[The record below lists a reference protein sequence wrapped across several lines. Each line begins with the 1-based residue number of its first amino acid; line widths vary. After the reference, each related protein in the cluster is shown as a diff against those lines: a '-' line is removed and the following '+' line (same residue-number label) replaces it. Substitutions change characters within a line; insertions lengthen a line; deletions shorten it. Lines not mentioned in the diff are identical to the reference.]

1 MVKLTQ
7 LTRFCS
13 ANWAKPIALTG
24 VVASLLLSALHLT
37 PTASPAVA
45 APQLILGSGNVDSD
59 KPRRPFM
66 LETGMG
72 ETYGDQDLLGKFTLI
87 YFGYTFCPDVCPT
100 SMMTMTDI
108 LNQLGD
114 DARAIT
120 PIFISVDPDRDTLA
134 ILRDYANAF
143 HPKIIGMT
151 GPKVMVDAA
160 VDAYNARYKFIP
172 SDDGDPMGYSVDHTA
187 SIAFVGPNGRIVTR
201 FGHGKPLDEILFEI
215 KATLSQHQKLVRTL
229 KEKAE

>member
-1 MVKLTQ
+1 MVFIPGFSRSLPKKWARHIAQ
-7 LTRFCS
+7 
-13 ANWAKPIALTG
+13 ANIAIC
-24 VVASLLLSALHLT
+24 LLLAGAQLSQPVSSAM
-37 PTASPAVA
+37 A
-45 APQLILGSGNVDSD
+45 APQLILGTGNVDSD

-72 ETYGDQDLLGKFTLI
+72 ETFGDQDLLGKFSII

-114 DARAIT
+114 DAKVIT

-151 GPKVMVDAA
+151 GPKVMIDAA

-172 SDDGDPMGYSVDHTA
+172 SEDGDPMGYSVDHTA

-215 KATLSQHQKLVRTL
+215 RATLSQHQKLVKTL
-229 KEKAE
+229 KEKAK

>member
-1 MVKLTQ
+1 MAQILRLSRLSPKKWVRKIVL
-7 LTRFCS
+7 S
-13 ANWAKPIALTG
+13 GI
-24 VVASLLLSALHLT
+24 VASLALVGLQLT
-37 PTASPAVA
+37 QSVSPAIA

-72 ETYGDQDLLGKFTLI
+72 ETFGDQDLLGKFTLI

-114 DARAIT
+114 DAKAIT

-160 VDAYNARYKFIP
+160 VGAYNARYKFIP

-215 KATLSQHQKLVRTL
+215 KATLSQHQKLVRAL